1 VIRAILVWLVVSLM
15 TTQSFAYECNGRH
28 YINSS
33 GHLIHSPSCYGQHIH
48 HISAHCRDGSISSSE
63 HHRGT
68 CSHHHGVAYWG

>member
-1 VIRAILVWLVVSLM
+1 MIRAISVWLVVWLM
-15 TTQSFAYECNGRH
+15 TTPTFAYQCNSLH

-48 HISAHCRDGSISSSE
+48 HISAHCRDGSLSSSE